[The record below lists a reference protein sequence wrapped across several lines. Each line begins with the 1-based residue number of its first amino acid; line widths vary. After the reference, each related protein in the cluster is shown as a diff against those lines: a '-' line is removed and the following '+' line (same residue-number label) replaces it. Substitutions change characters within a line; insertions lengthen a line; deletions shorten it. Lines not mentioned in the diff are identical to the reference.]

1 MKIRQNREVSTG
13 FTLIE
18 MLIVVAIIGILAAI
32 ALPQYQNYMTRS
44 KLVEIITA
52 LDADKIALTEA
63 YGSGGAFPATTAAP
77 ISNTI
82 PTNAKYIAQV
92 SYNQASG
99 TAAGVVMKI
108 GGTTSAMDGHFLG
121 IFGVGNL
128 DGTVTWTCGTA
139 GTVSDTVPAIAT
151 ADYPF
156 LPSACQH

>member
-1 MKIRQNREVSTG
+1 MKIEKHQKG

-18 MLIVVAIIGILAAI
+18 LMIVLAIIGILAAI
-32 ALPQYQNYMTRS
+32 ALPQYQTYMTRA
-44 KLVEIITA
+44 KLVEVITA
-52 LDADKIALTEA
+52 LDANKIAVSEVYQSA
-63 YGSGGAFPATTAAP
+63 GAFPATTAAP
-77 ISNTI
+77 ISNTV

-99 TAAGVVMKI
+99 TAAGVVMKVV
-108 GGTTSAMDGHFLG
+108 GTTSAMDGHFIG
-121 IFGVGNL
+121 IFGVGNA

-139 GTVSDTVPAIAT
+139 GTVSDTVPAVAT